1 MWHSKESRVAY
12 RAMNHAYFNRILHL
26 LEQRPSQGKRLI
38 GLAPAVFWELWQRV
52 EELDKVARTERAQQ
66 PERQRQAGG
75 GVKKAAG
82 VVSRLL
88 VCLLYLR
95 QHWTMQA
102 LAETIGC
109 SEATVWNYIHEML
122 PPVREA
128 LPASLLEQWQKECP
142 SVERAELEQWLAEL
156 PEGAVIV
163 DSWEQPIPRPSDKD
177 KQEQY
182 YSGKQKH
189 HTRKNQAITLPQG
202 IDLVDVVIGEPGP
215 RSDSKLFEQTQA
227 ELPQDLRFI
236 GDKAYVGRR
245 HTTTPHM
252 KPPKGKLSQS
262 QKDFNRSLSQ
272 QRVAVEHVIRVI
284 KIFRVA
290 KEEFRMRSHLYEL
303 VIGCVCGLVRLRVQY
318 G

>member
-1 MWHSKESRVAY
+1 MWHSRESRVAY

-26 LEQRPSQGKRLI
+26 LQQHPQQGKRLI
-38 GLAPAVFWELWQRV
+38 GVAAAAFWELWQRV
-52 EELDKVARTERAQQ
+52 EELDKVARQQRVQQ

-75 GVKKAAG
+75 GAKKFAN

-122 PPVREA
+122 PDVRQA
-128 LPASLLEQWQKECP
+128 LPASLLEQWQQECP
-142 SVERAELEQWLAEL
+142 SVERVELEQWLAEL
-156 PEGAVIV
+156 PEGAVLV

-177 KQEQY
+177 EQAEY
-182 YSGKQKH
+182 YSGKQKD

-202 IDLVDVVIGEPGP
+202 IDLVDVVIGEKGP

-227 ELPQDLRFI
+227 ELPEELSLI

-245 HTTTPHM
+245 NTTTPHK
-252 KPPKGKLSQS
+252 KPPKGELTQA

-272 QRVAVEHVIRVI
+272 QRVYVEHVIRVI

-290 KEEFRMRSHLYEL
+290 KEVFRMRSWIYEV